1 MGALSLKPTLQRI
14 GSSVALRPSVGTIS
28 LGANQG
34 LQAQLLHQ
42 PLDGLVVDCLSCLPQ
57 GGGDAPVA
65 ITPFVAVVDRPD
77 TRLQR
82 RVPIVSAPGMDL
94 VVERAARQ
102 LSRTQQQSQRMFM
115 P

>member
-1 MGALSLKPTLQRI
+1 MGTLGLKPTLQRS
-14 GSSVALRPSVGTIS
+14 GSGVTFRSSVGTIS

-34 LQAQLLHQ
+34 LQAQLLQ
-42 PLDGLVVDCLSCLPQ
+42 QALDGLVIDRLTYLPQ
-57 GGGDAPVA
+57 DGGDTPVA
-65 ITPFVAVVDRPD
+65 IAPSVAVTNRPD

-82 RVPIVSAPGMDL
+82 RVPIVSTQGLDL
-94 VVERAARQ
+94 VVERAAWQ